1 MRKLIVFA
9 LMLSACQ
16 GSFTTEE
23 LHSNLNNADS
33 IVGGTVVSPLDPLN
47 QKAFSLRV
55 LSNPKTVQEGD
66 ATTTL
71 YSVSQCTAS
80 ALSPRLILT
89 AAHCVSS
96 KATVHRI
103 ELPTADGKKAIY
115 NVAKAIAHPDYAKNG
130 LSDLALMLLEVSLPE
145 TIEVLSLPS
154 KDMVLNLKTIQ
165 AAGFGRMDGRKTVPG
180 GIGILRVV
188 NLDVI
193 NYSPQAPVFF
203 VDQTAGKGICQGDSG
218 GPAMVNINGKTH
230 VVGVVS
236 KTRYTPSPDGNHD
249 YCNFRGQYV
258 NVSVFL
264 DWIHTTAAQLS
275 QQ

>member
-16 GSFTTEE
+16 GSFTSDP
-23 LHSNLNNADS
+23 SNTLLQEADS
-33 IVGGTVVSPLDPLN
+33 IVGGVTVSPESPLN

-66 ATTTL
+66 ATTTY

-80 ALSPRLILT
+80 ALTPRIILT

-96 KATVHRI
+96 SATVHRI

-115 NVAKAIAHPDYAKNG
+115 KVAKAIANPDYAKDG
-130 LSDLALMLLEVSLPE
+130 VSDLALMLLEISLPE
-145 TIEVLSLPS
+145 NIETLSLPPR
-154 KDMVLNLKTIQ
+154 DVDLDLKKIT
-165 AAGFGRMDGRKTVPG
+165 AAGFGRVDGRKSVPG
-180 GIGILRVV
+180 NLGILRTVE
-188 NLDVI
+188 LDVVS
-193 NYSPQAPVFF
+193 YSKTSATFH

-218 GPAMVNINGKTH
+218 GPAMIDINGKTV

-236 KTRYTPSPDGNHD
+236 KTRYTPSPDGDHD

-258 NVSVFL
+258 NVQKYL
-264 DWIHTTAAQLS
+264 DWIFATATQLAKE
-275 QQ
+275 